1 MVGIVPVV
9 VGRMEVVGLRD
20 MVDWVVVRVVVVV
33 VVVVVMMLTVDV
45 SLPMTR
51 RG

>member
-20 MVDWVVVRVVVVV
+20 MVDWVVVGV
-33 VVVVVMMLTVDV
+33 VVVVVMVLTVDV